1 MANSYQEY
9 TAGNVSSSTAFT
21 TPSYLPGRGATD
33 LVVTV
38 DGQTQNSA
46 AYNLAGT
53 SITFNNAYLPTSGSI
68 IRITRNSSQSARLN
82 DYNDASLLTAD
93 ALDQDANQLF
103 FVAQEA
109 LDTAGETN
117 LAAGTFYYAQGTAPE
132 STVAGTLWYDTTS
145 SPNVLKVYN
154 GTGWE
159 LTVPVSVKK
168 QYRNAGGNGFIAVS
182 DAGTSSYYNNRS
194 YITDTAFNDKA
205 EVYLNGVR
213 LLSTTGLPTIGTTN
227 GGDYYHDA
235 STNRVYFED
244 LPQATDVLEIVTH
257 SGSFSTAIAESEAQA
272 ITSAAEAVVSAST
285 ATTQAGIATTKAGEA
300 ADSAVTAAAQVP
312 LAAAEKTLAIAAKDA
327 AVVAKNA
334 AEAARDDSAV
344 QALATNLANGSTSTI
359 NVVAGIESDVTTV
372 SGLSTELGIVSQN
385 AYKTSITTVGGTGYK
400 QKVITVSENVS
411 DVTAVANDITA
422 VQGASA
428 NASTATTKAAEAATS
443 AATAT
448 TQAGIATTKAGE
460 ATSTLAST
468 VKVTG
473 NQSVAGIKTFTN
485 KAVFLND
492 NNFTNVELQSTDD
505 DANSGPNLLLRRNS
519 ASPSAGDIIGVV
531 SFSGNTVDAQ
541 NNIVTTKNFTQMLT
555 TCENSLDGSEGA
567 SVTLKGRRAGTMQN
581 FLSSKPVDGTT
592 QWETVLNEG
601 SADVDFRVESDQ
613 KTHLIFA
620 EGSTNNVGI
629 DNASPQEKLDVT
641 GNIKASGTLYAS
653 DLVVDDTNPTISLQ
667 DNNGGGGSGEIVQN
681 AQELILRSTGTGNAF
696 GSVSFITKDGNGT
709 SVERLALS
717 TAGDFKVFKPDGTKG
732 LFLDVSSGRLGVNKS
747 ENPVATLDVEG
758 DGKFTGELHVGA
770 DTAVTGT
777 ILATRSSS
785 PPLVANRINSSGV
798 IIQGKVDGN
807 NVVNV
812 GHDGTNVFLTNVADG
827 GIRVSGT
834 AVKPT
839 INGFNAND
847 DACDLG
853 SAGSQFKTLYISEGV
868 DFGNATTNITNT
880 KLDDY
885 EEGTWTPTY
894 TTATGDGFGTIAYD
908 SVTKGHY
915 TKIGNQVFVHGRI
928 KTTEFNAG
936 TATGSIRIGNLPYG
950 TASIG
955 TQAGGNCIIGRSHLF
970 DGYMP
975 VTGQV
980 LNNNTQIQLI
990 KHTDPTAIQTTFGIG
1005 LMTSG
1010 TVTGNDVAFS
1020 AMYWTNS

>member
-38 DGQTQNSA
+38 DGQTQSGS
-46 AYNLAGT
+46 AYNLVGT

-103 FVAQEA
+103 YVAQEA

-117 LAAGTFYYAQGTAPE
+117 LAAGTFYFAQGTAPE
-132 STVAGTLWYDTTS
+132 STVAGTLWYDTAS
-145 SPNVLKVYN
+145 SPNVLKVYS

-168 QYRNAGGNGFIAVS
+168 QYRNAGGDGFIAVT
-182 DAGTSSYYNNRS
+182 DAGTVTFYNNRS

-213 LLSTTGLPTIGTTN
+213 LRSTSSITTVGTTN
-227 GGDYYHDA
+227 GGAYFHDA
-235 STNRVYFED
+235 STNRVYFAD

-257 SGSFSTAIAESEAQA
+257 AGSFSTAIAASEAQA

-300 ADSAVTAAAQVP
+300 AASAVTAAAQVP

-334 AEAARDDSAV
+334 AEAARDNSAV

-359 NVVAGIESDVTTV
+359 NVVAGIESNVTTV
-372 SGLSTELGIVSQN
+372 SGLSTELGVVSQN
-385 AYKTSITTVGGTGYK
+385 AYKTSITTVGEASYK
-400 QKVITVSENVS
+400 QKVITVADNVS
-411 DVTAVANDITA
+411 DVTTVANNITA

-460 ATSTLAST
+460 ATTTLAST

-473 NQSVAGIKTFTN
+473 NQSVAGVKTFTD
-485 KAVFLND
+485 KAIFLND
-492 NNFTNVELQSTDD
+492 SNVTTVELQSTDA
-505 DANSGPNLLLRRNS
+505 DADSGPNLLLRRNS
-519 ASPSAGDIIGVV
+519 ASPSAGDTIGVV

-541 NNIVTTKNFTQMLT
+541 NNIVTTKNFTQMLS
-555 TCENSLDGSEGA
+555 TCESSLEGAEGA
-567 SVTLKGRRAGTMQN
+567 SVVLKGRRAGTMQN
-581 FLSSKPVDGTT
+581 FIAFKPVTGTT
-592 QWETVLNEG
+592 QWETVFNEG
-601 SADVDFRVESDQ
+601 SADVDFRVESNQ

-620 EGSTNNVGI
+620 EGITNNVGI
-629 DNASPQEKLDVT
+629 DNASPQERLDVS

-653 DLVVDDTNPTISLQ
+653 DLVLDDSNPTINLI
-667 DNNGGGGSGEIVQN
+667 DNDGSGTGQISQN
-681 AQELILRSTGTGNAF
+681 AQALVLRSVGSGNAF
-696 GSVSFITKDGNGT
+696 GSVSLQTMDGNGNN
-709 SVERLALS
+709 VERLALS
-717 TAGDFKVFKPDGTKG
+717 NAGDFQVFKPNGTKG
-732 LFLDVSSGRLGVNKS
+732 LFLDVSTGRLGVNK
-747 ENPVATLDVEG
+747 NDDPVATLDVAG
-758 DGKFTGELHVGA
+758 DGKFTGELQVGGN
-770 DTAVTGT
+770 TTVTGT
-777 ILATRSSS
+777 VLATISGGA
-785 PPLVANRINSSGV
+785 PLVATRINSSGPL
-798 IIQGKVDGN
+798 IQGNVDST

-812 GHDGTNVFLTNVADG
+812 GHDGTSAYLTNVANG

-834 AVKPT
+834 QVKPT
-839 INGFNAND
+839 INGFNSND

-853 SAGSQFKTLYISEGV
+853 AAGSQFKTLYISEGV
-868 DFGNATTNITNT
+868 DFGNSTTNVTNT

-894 TTATGDGFGTIAYD
+894 TTNTGNGLGAISYD
-908 SVTKGHY
+908 SLTRGHY

-928 KTTEFNAG
+928 KTTAFNAG
-936 TATGSIRIGNLPYG
+936 TATGTMRIGNLPFG
-950 TASIG
+950 AASIG
-955 TQAGGNCIIGRSHLF
+955 TQASGNCIIGSSQLF
-970 DGYMP
+970 NGYMP
-975 VTGQV
+975 ITGQV
-980 LNNNTQIQLI
+980 LNNNTHIQLI
-990 KHTDPTAIQTTFGIG
+990 KHTAPTTNQTTFGIN

-1010 TVTGNDVAFS
+1010 TAPGNDVSFS

>member
-1 MANSYQEY
+1 
-9 TAGNVSSSTAFT
+9 
-21 TPSYLPGRGATD
+21 
-33 LVVTV
+33 LVVSV
-38 DGQTQNSA
+38 DGQTQSGA
-46 AYNLAGT
+46 AYNLVGT
-53 SITFNNAYLPTSGSI
+53 SITFNNAYLPATGSI
-68 IRITRNSSQSARLN
+68 IRITRNSSQGARLN

-103 FVAQEA
+103 YVAQEA

-117 LAAGTFYYAQGTAPE
+117 LAAGTFYYAQGAAPE
-132 STVAGTLWYDTTS
+132 STVAGTLWYDTAS

-168 QYRNAGGNGFIAVS
+168 QYRNAGGSGFIAVS
-182 DAGTSSYYNNRS
+182 DAGTSAYYNNRS
-194 YITDTAFNDKA
+194 YIIDTAFNDKA

-213 LLSTTGLPTIGTTN
+213 LLSTTSLPTVGTTN
-227 GGDYYHDA
+227 GGDYFHDA

-244 LPQATDVLEIVTH
+244 LPQATDVLEIITH
-257 SGSFSTAIAESEAQA
+257 SGSFSTAIAASEAQA

-285 ATTQAGIATTKAGEA
+285 ASTQAGIATTKAGEA
-300 ADSAVTAAAQVP
+300 AASAVTAAEQVP
-312 LAAAEKTLAIAAKDA
+312 LAAAEKTAAITAKDA

-334 AEAARDDSAV
+334 AEAARDNSAV

-359 NVVAGIESDVTTV
+359 NVVAGIENEVTTV
-372 SGLSTELGIVSQN
+372 SGLSTELGVVSQN
-385 AYKTSITTVGGTGYK
+385 AYKTSITTVGESSYK
-400 QKVITVSENVS
+400 QKVITVADNVS
-411 DVTAVANDITA
+411 DVTTVATDITA

-428 NASTATTKAAEAATS
+428 NASTATTKAQEAAAS

-460 ATSTLAST
+460 ATTTLAST

-473 NQSVAGIKTFTN
+473 NQSVAGVKTFTN

-531 SFSGNTVDAQ
+531 SFSGNTTDAQ
-541 NNIVTTKNFTQMLT
+541 NNIVTTKNFTQLLS

-601 SADVDFRVESDQ
+601 SADVDFRVESNQ

-620 EGSTNNVGI
+620 DGATNNVGI
-629 DNASPQEKLDVT
+629 DNASPQESLDVT

-653 DLVVDDTNPTISLQ
+653 DLVLDDTTPTISLQ
-667 DNNGGGGSGEIVQN
+667 DNDGSGTGEVLQN
-681 AQELILRSTGTGNAF
+681 AQELILRSTGSGNAF
-696 GSVSFITKDGNGT
+696 GSISFITKDGNGNG
-709 SVERLALS
+709 VERLALS
-717 TAGDFKVFKPDGTKG
+717 NAGDFKVFKPDGTKG
-732 LFLDVSSGRLGVNKS
+732 LFLDVSSGRLGVNKND
-747 ENPVATLDVEG
+747 NPVATLDVDG
-758 DGKFTGELHVGA
+758 DGKFTGELEVGGN
-770 DTAVTGT
+770 TTVTGS
-777 ILATRSSS
+777 ILATRSSN
-785 PPLVANRINSSGV
+785 PPLAANRVNSSGPLF
-798 IIQGKVDGN
+798 QGKVDST
-807 NVVNV
+807 NVVYV
-812 GHDGTNVFLTNVADG
+812 GHDGNNAYLTNIADG
-827 GIRVSGT
+827 GIRVSGA

-839 INGFNAND
+839 RNGFNSND

-853 SAGSQFKTLYISEGV
+853 AAGSQFKTLYISEGV
-868 DFGNATTNITNT
+868 DFGNSTTNVTNT

-894 TTATGDGFGTIAYD
+894 TTATGDGLGAISYASDTR
-908 SVTKGHY
+908 GHY

-928 KTTEFNAG
+928 KTTAFNAG
-936 TATGSIRIGNLPYG
+936 TATGSMRIGNLPFG

-955 TQAGGNCIIGRSHLF
+955 TQASGNCIIGRAHLF

-975 VTGQV
+975 ITGQV
-980 LNNNTQIQLI
+980 LNNSTHIQLI
-990 KHTDPTAIQTTFGIG
+990 KHTDPTAIQTTFGIA